1 MNDSLDKLIGNDELL
16 TYICLILAILN
27 TFLMSIIIN
36 DIKHHFSIYIFSLF
50 EALFLI
56 FIIYFL
62 LKKKDIYNKDYDIK
76 YDWYFY
82 LRISIITLV
91 FFNFALY
98 IYNISNFPPIN
109 PKKTGGVLGFLNPI
123 KYFIGFKSNT
133 KVSPI
138 PPIAKEKTREEL
150 QYELNKLQIES
161 KQLQESLKNTN
172 ENLKKNAK
180 MNVIITKLIAKASSH
195 KKDEAQQ
202 KSYSIKQNDIIN
214 NIAFLNS
221 KLKEDTAK
229 LNNNNNRCA
238 DIVENL
244 RKLPAVAPAV
254 VPAPVAAVPAVP
266 VVAVPVSAPIN
277 DRISILLTN
286 PLFKNTLSASD
297 LTGFSDADIAFILND
312 NRLLPEDEE
321 LRKLEGELYVEE
333 EAKDELKNL
342 EKEEAK
348 KEAKEKAKKEAK
360 EKAKKEAKQIYK
372 NIKKLV
378 TKNNSETDE
387 LIKKAK
393 DLAEEKA
400 TEKINEISE
409 KIKKAKEAKDKA
421 KEAKDKG
428 ETKEKRKKR
437 INTERMAKNERY
449 KDIMLEKILIKS
461 LKDKLLKNIEEISKA
476 IVLKNQDAPLE

>member
-82 LRISIITLV
+82 LRISIIILV

-109 PKKTGGVLGFLNPI
+109 PKKTGGGVLGFLKPI

-138 PPIAKEKTREEL
+138 PPIAKEKTHKEL
-150 QYELNKLQIES
+150 EDELNKLQIES

-172 ENLKKNAK
+172 ENLKKNAR

-195 KKDEAQQ
+195 KKYEARR
-202 KSYSIKQNDIIN
+202 KRYSIKQNDIIN

-238 DIVENL
+238 DIVNNL

-254 VPAPVAAVPAVP
+254 VPAVAAP
-266 VVAVPVSAPIN
+266 VDFVAAPVSAPIN
-277 DRISILLTN
+277 DGISILLTD
-286 PLFKNTLSASD
+286 PLLKDTLSASD
-297 LTGFSDADIAFILND
+297 LKEFSKEDIDFLLND
-312 NRLLPEDEE
+312 NSLLTDDEE
-321 LRKLEGELYVEE
+321 LRKLEGELYVKDEANE

-342 EKEEAK
+342 VKEE
-348 KEAKEKAKKEAK
+348 AKKEAK

-372 NIKKLV
+372 NIKNLV
-378 TKNNSETDE
+378 TNNNSEKDE

-393 DLAEEKA
+393 DLA
-400 TEKINEISE
+400 TGKINEISE
-409 KIKKAKEAKDKA
+409 KIKEAKEKAKEKA

-428 ETKEKRKKR
+428 ETKEERKKR
-437 INTERMAKNERY
+437 IEKERVAKNERY
-449 KDIMLEKILIKS
+449 KDIILEKILIKS
-461 LKDKLLKNIEEISKA
+461 LKKKLYNKIEEIRNKQ
-476 IVLKNQDAPLE
+476 VLK

>member
-109 PKKTGGVLGFLNPI
+109 PKKTGGAPNFIKKLLTNP
-123 KYFIGFKSNT
+123 FKKS
-133 KVSPI
+133 
-138 PPIAKEKTREEL
+138 KTLE
-150 QYELNKLQIES
+150 ELNKELEELNKES
-161 KQLQESLKNTN
+161 LIIQESLNKKTEELRKKEENNNSVDLSIIRERNEITKEAKKMQKPRVDIENIKNNIELKN
-172 ENLKKNAK
+172 ENIARLLNEKKN
-180 MNVIITKLIAKASSH
+180 IINDIKFLNNEI
-195 KKDEAQQ
+195 KKDT
-202 KSYSIKQNDIIN
+202 
-214 NIAFLNS
+214 S
-221 KLKEDTAK
+221 KLKK
-229 LNNNNNRCA
+229 NNNRCK
-238 DIVENL
+238 DIDKKL

-254 VPAPVAAVPAVP
+254 APAVPAVPAPVAATTVD
-266 VVAVPVSAPIN
+266 VSVK
-277 DRISILLTN
+277 N
-286 PLFKNTLSASD
+286 PLSKISKGD
-297 LTGFSDADIAFILND
+297 LKEFT
-312 NRLLPEDEE
+312 
-321 LRKLEGELYVEE
+321 EE
-333 EAKDELKNL
+333 ENKYLLSNDDDDGGEDVLSKLQESINRIDKISPNDELKNL
-342 EKEEAK
+342 EKKEAK
-348 KEAKEKAKKEAK
+348 KEAKEQAKKEAK

-378 TKNNSETDE
+378 TKNNSSETDE
-387 LIKKAK
+387 PIKKAK

-400 TEKINEISE
+400 TEQINKIRVKINKAKE
-409 KIKKAKEAKDKA
+409 KAKEAKEAKEDA
-421 KEAKDKG
+421 KEAIDKG
-428 ETKEKRKKR
+428 ETKEERKIR
-437 INTERMAKNERY
+437 INTERVAKNERY
-449 KDIMLEKILIKS
+449 KDIILEKILIKS
-461 LKDKLLKNIEEISKA
+461 LKGKLLKNIE
-476 IVLKNQDAPLE
+476 

>member
-1 MNDSLDKLIGNDELL
+1 MNYSLDKLIGNDELL

-109 PKKTGGVLGFLNPI
+109 PKKTGGVLGFL
-123 KYFIGFKSNT
+123 KYLGFKSNN

-150 QYELNKLQIES
+150 QDELKKLQIES

-172 ENLKKNAK
+172 ENLKNNAR
-180 MNVIITKLIAKASSH
+180 MNVIITKLIANASSH

-297 LTGFSDADIAFILND
+297 LTGFSDEDIDFILND

-360 EKAKKEAKQIYK
+360 QIYK
-372 NIKKLV
+372 NIKELV

-437 INTERMAKNERY
+437 INTERVAKNERY
-449 KDIMLEKILIKS
+449 KDIILEKILIKS
-461 LKDKLLKNIEEISKA
+461 LKKKLYNKIEEIRNKQ
-476 IVLKNQDAPLE
+476 VLK

>member
-109 PKKTGGVLGFLNPI
+109 PKKTGGVLGFL
-123 KYFIGFKSNT
+123 KYLGFKSNN

-150 QYELNKLQIES
+150 QDELKKLQIES

-172 ENLKKNAK
+172 ENLKNNAR
-180 MNVIITKLIAKASSH
+180 MNVIITKLIANASSH

-297 LTGFSDADIAFILND
+297 LTGFSDEDIDFILND

-360 EKAKKEAKQIYK
+360 QIYK
-372 NIKKLV
+372 NIKELV

-437 INTERMAKNERY
+437 INTERVAKNERY
-449 KDIMLEKILIKS
+449 KDIILEKILIKS
-461 LKDKLLKNIEEISKA
+461 LKKKLYNKIEEIRNKQ
-476 IVLKNQDAPLE
+476 VLK